1 MRVRDM
7 CVCGVTWTDNE
18 NFAKVDDPSR
28 QQARCRE
35 WSGNVGADMMTM
47 LQKEISESGG
57 DILHSNRS
65 SEQWNMG
72 HSLME

>member
-1 MRVRDM
+1 MRVREM

-18 NFAKVDDPSR
+18 LTAEVDGPSR

-35 WSGNVGADMMTM
+35 WSGNVEVDMMTM
-47 LQKEISESGG
+47 LQKGISESGG

-65 SEQWNMG
+65 SEQRNMS
-72 HSLME
+72 HSLTE

>member
-18 NFAKVDDPSR
+18 KFAKVDDPSR
-28 QQARCRE
+28 QQARCRK
-35 WSGNVGADMMTM
+35 WSGNVGVDMMTM
-47 LQKEISESGG
+47 LQRGISESGG

-65 SEQWNMG
+65 SEQRNMS
-72 HSLME
+72 HSLAE